1 MYFIYVYQERIWFQ
15 TGCYGE
21 VDLVQNL
28 NHKGY
33 HNFYHNFGD
42 NCALSVQWKLSGG
55 GTWHYPWV
63 EAIQDLFQCLNHKS
77 SHNFHHKFDHNWAL
91 GAPGKLSG
99 GGVLGTIPGCSSVYY
114 SFFFREFTWHN
125 RFRSVTSKVF
135 VMWTMHYL
143 HLILKKQMK
152 LACFTRICIWLLLEF
167 SLCQTHSSTNPPPPG
182 S

>member
-55 GTWHYPWV
+55 GYLALSLGGSDPRSVSMFESQKLSQFPSQIWSQLSLRCAG
-63 EAIQDLFQCLNHKS
+63 EAI
-77 SHNFHHKFDHNWAL
+77 
-91 GAPGKLSG
+91 G
-99 GGVLGTIPGCSSVYY
+99 GGGLGTIPGCSSVYY

-143 HLILKKQMK
+143 HLILKIEMK
-152 LACFTRICIWLLLEF
+152 LACFTRICIWILLEF

>member
-1 MYFIYVYQERIWFQ
+1 MISNWMLWWSWSGPKFESQGLSQFLSQFWWQ
-15 TGCYGE
+15 LC
-21 VDLVQNL
+21 L
-28 NHKGY
+28 K
-33 HNFYHNFGD
+33 
-42 NCALSVQWKLSGG
+42 CA
-55 GTWHYPWV
+55 V
-63 EAIQDLFQCLNHKS
+63 EAIGGGYL
-77 SHNFHHKFDHNWAL
+77 AL
-91 GAPGKLSG
+91 SLGGSDPRSVSMFESQKLSQFPSQIWSQLSLRCAGEAIG

-167 SLCQTHSSTNPPPPG
+167 SLCQTHASTNPPAPG